1 MSGINNT
8 IHDCLFSVT
17 GRTPE
22 QDLMKRVIRLL
33 PASILL
39 LAEHWGPNDTE
50 FRDETLIWISN
61 NKKMLE
67 GELCGIN

>member
-8 IHDCLFSVT
+8 IHDCLISVT
-17 GRTPE
+17 GRAPE

-39 LAEHWGPNDTE
+39 LAEHWGYE
-50 FRDETLIWISN
+50 RYRVQR
-61 NKKMLE
+61 
-67 GELCGIN
+67 